1 MKQDVMMVDVGPRV
15 ERSKYGTWLREH
27 GLTVLALLAVYV
39 IWGSTYLAIRIGLE
53 GFAPY
58 QMMGIRFLIAGSVLY
73 AILRTRGA
81 PSPTRRQW
89 LAGAAIGALLLVGG
103 MGSVALAEQSIT
115 SSLAAV
121 WIATMPLWAALF
133 AGLFGRWPRRLEWAG
148 LALGV
153 VGVLLLNLENNL
165 QANPLGV
172 IALTISTICWAFGS
186 VWSKHLPLAPGLM
199 SSATEMLAGG
209 AILFSLSLL
218 IGEHWPQSN
227 ITSIGALAYL
237 VLFGSIIAFSA
248 YGYLLRRLRP
258 AQATSYA
265 YVNPIVAVGL
275 GVGLASEPITWAGV
289 LALPVILSAV
299 ALVALGRN
307 R

>member
-1 MKQDVMMVDVGPRV
+1 MNQDVLMANVTPQV
-15 ERSKYGTWLREH
+15 ERSRRGAWMREH
-27 GLTVLALLAVYV
+27 GLTLLALIAVYV
-39 IWGSTYLAIRIGLE
+39 IWGSTYLGIRIGLE

-58 QMMGIRFLIAGSVLY
+58 QMSGIRFLIAGSLLY
-73 AILRTRGA
+73 TILRARGA
-81 PSPTRRQW
+81 ARPTRKQW
-89 LAGAAIGALLLVGG
+89 VAGALIGALLLVGG
-103 MGSVALAEQSIT
+103 MGSVALAEQWVT

-133 AGLFGRWPRRLEWAG
+133 AGLFGRWPRRIEWAG

-172 IALTISTICWAFGS
+172 IMLTVATICWAFGS
-186 VWSKHLPLAPGLM
+186 VWSVRLPLAPGLM

-209 AILFSLSLL
+209 VLLFSLSLL
-218 IGEHWPQSN
+218 RGEQWPQPSAA
-227 ITSIGALAYL
+227 SIGALAYL

-258 AQATSYA
+258 ALATSYA

-275 GVGLASEPITWAGV
+275 GVGLAGEAITWAGL

-299 ALVALGRN
+299 ALVALGRG